1 MKKDYFKQKGISASL
16 LKQYAKSPMK
26 AKLSLE
32 TPSVQTDA
40 FTFGSC
46 FHEMMEN
53 KQSFFIYNA
62 DNRPEPDK
70 TFGSKMNKEWRD
82 SIDKNHEL
90 VISQSEFEE
99 LQKMVDSVK
108 QSQFYKGLESV
119 NFESREEGYYYDFH
133 NGRGKCK
140 PDALYNG
147 ADGSIICVD
156 WKTTTEQLNGTE
168 WQSRLMVRK
177 FGYELQAVHYTEI
190 LKNVFKK
197 DVNFFFIFV
206 EKSAPYEVLPV
217 WLNPKGDYYNE
228 SFIKWVSLFGEL
240 STSLQTGKWPTL
252 EQTLSNKI
260 ITL

>member
-1 MKKDYFKQKGISASL
+1 MDYFKQKGISASL

-32 TPSVQTDA
+32 TESIQSDA

-46 FHEMMEN
+46 FHEMMEDL
-53 KQSFFIYNA
+53 QSFYVYNA

-70 TFGSKMNKEWRD
+70 TFGSKANKEWKEK
-82 SIDKNHEL
+82 IYANNEL
-90 VISQSEFEE
+90 VISQEQFEE
-99 LQKMVDSVK
+99 LKLMVASVK

-119 NFESREEGYYYDFH
+119 KFESREEGYYYDFPE
-133 NGRGKCK
+133 GRAKCK

-156 WKTTTEQLNGTE
+156 WKTTTESLNGTE
-168 WQSRLMVRK
+168 WQSKLMVRK

-190 LKNVFKK
+190 LKNVFNRE
-197 DVNFFFIFV
+197 VNFFFIFV
-206 EKSAPYEVLPV
+206 EKTAPYEVLPV
-217 WLNPKGDYYNE
+217 WVNPKGDYYNE
-228 SFIKWVSLFGEL
+228 SFLKWQELFSGL
-240 STSLQTGKWPTL
+240 SKCLTTKEWPTL
-252 EQTLSNKI
+252 ESTLQHKI